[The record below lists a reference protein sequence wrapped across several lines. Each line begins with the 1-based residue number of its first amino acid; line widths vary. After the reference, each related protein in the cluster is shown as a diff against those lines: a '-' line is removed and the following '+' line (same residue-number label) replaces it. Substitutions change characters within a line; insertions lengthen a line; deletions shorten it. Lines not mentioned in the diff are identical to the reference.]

1 MPQATF
7 DERLKSY
14 FDRIET
20 LEEEI
25 KELKT
30 DVSDIYK
37 EAKGNGYDPKAMR
50 AVLRLKKMNKAE
62 REELDYLTDA
72 YSITAGL

>member
-25 KELKT
+25 KELKA
-30 DVSDIYK
+30 DVNDIYK

-50 AVLRLKKMNKAE
+50 AVLRLKKMTKAD

>member
-30 DVSDIYK
+30 DVGDIYK

>member
-30 DVSDIYK
+30 DVNDIYK

-50 AVLRLKKMNKAE
+50 AVLRLKKMNKEE